1 MLLINYYST
10 RVLNLNLH
18 SYYSLPDL
26 LLFLFGQNP
35 VNQTLDGSRT
45 NSDSATLCPA
55 LFCLSPVPC
64 LPAPEFSIKTC

>member
-1 MLLINYYST
+1 MLLIIYYST
-10 RVLNLNLH
+10 RDLNLNLH
-18 SYYSLPDL
+18 LYYSLPDH

-55 LFCLSPVPC
+55 LLCLPLVPC
-64 LPAPEFSIKTC
+64 LPAPVFSKTR